1 MDNQLIDEALSLY
14 NYLRLHA
21 YKVLT
26 YSEDRV
32 RLDKLV
38 LRAFYRYERRIRI
51 KRLYKLYK
59 TYNKGQLC
67 LTKPTSNF
75 LSTDLF
81 LNH

>member
-1 MDNQLIDEALSLY
+1 MHNQLIDEALSLY

-26 YSEDRV
+26 YSDDRE

-38 LRAFYRYERRIRI
+38 LRAFYRYERRI
-51 KRLYKLYK
+51 KVTRLYK
-59 TYNKGQLC
+59 TNNHGRRC
-67 LTKPTSNF
+67 FTKPDL

-81 LNH
+81 MNR